1 VLILVSMHSG
11 LACDQPAIGTCASV
25 IVRSC
30 SLEQPKAARRPQRRC
45 SGASGRAQGVQ
56 APTGTH

>member
-1 VLILVSMHSG
+1 MHSG